1 MSKLNCSVGDLAIT
15 VFCNLP
21 ENQGN
26 IVRIKSA
33 VGPKGWGCTDDQL
46 FTWECEVATK
56 TGYLFYETD
65 GYLTSAKVGPVPD
78 KYLRRLTPPKG
89 CLMDEFSDS
98 EQLQMQFHEVD
109 LTSQAMEGL

>member
-33 VGPKGWGCTDDQL
+33 VGPQGWGCTENEL
-46 FTWECEVATK
+46 FTWECEVATED
-56 TGYLFYETD
+56 GYLFYETA

-78 KYLRRLTPPKG
+78 KYLRRITPPKG
-89 CLMDEFSDS
+89 YLLDEFSES
-98 EQLQMQFHEVD
+98 EELQSQFHEVD
-109 LTSQAMEGL
+109 LPLKSLETL

>member
-33 VGPKGWGCTDDQL
+33 VGPKGWGCTESWSSPRQIS
-46 FTWECEVATK
+46 ATYYAPK
-56 TGYLFYETD
+56 
-65 GYLTSAKVGPVPD
+65 
-78 KYLRRLTPPKG
+78 RLLNG
-89 CLMDEFSDS
+89 
-98 EQLQMQFHEVD
+98 
-109 LTSQAMEGL
+109 